1 VSAEIEVIVTTF
13 LCVCLKQRWSM
24 TMTQRFCFCRHRYGD
39 GRDKWGFVTP
49 DGCEK
54 RHFLRHLYI
63 KCIFL
68 PRQARDKHRENSKKS
83 GVLCRKLL
91 GNAHRNLTGES
102 PNYRKC
108 ATEPNRTKRSS
119 RVRLHYGKPQAYGY
133 CELHNNRSLSD

>member
-1 VSAEIEVIVTTF
+1 
-13 LCVCLKQRWSM
+13 M

-83 GVLCRKLL
+83 GVLCSGQGHEWRYR
-91 GNAHRNLTGES
+91 GNAFCALIFLANNPHLSRIGVLADNKTHFLDFCMQVQATS
-102 PNYRKC
+102 PTTASSGTARRRRSPGRG
-108 ATEPNRTKRSS
+108 ATAC
-119 RVRLHYGKPQAYGY
+119 G
-133 CELHNNRSLSD
+133 